1 MFCIIQEGCKM
12 DLNFFSFFAFIGFI
26 EVNIYLGILLSGVT
40 RFIFKLCRKVIHA
53 IRIRKACK
61 K

>member
-1 MFCIIQEGCKM
+1 MGF
-12 DLNFFSFFAFIGFI
+12 DFIGFSEQLLEII
-26 EVNIYLGILLSGVT
+26 ETNIISFVILLVAFIC
-40 RFIFKLCRKVIHA
+40 FIFKLCRKVIHA

>member
-1 MFCIIQEGCKM
+1 M

>member
-1 MFCIIQEGCKM
+1 M

-26 EVNIYLGILLSGVT
+26 EVNIVLGILLSGVT
-40 RFIFKLCRKVIHA
+40 RFIFKLCRKVMRV

>member
-1 MFCIIQEGCKM
+1 MGF
-12 DLNFFSFFAFIGFI
+12 DFIGFSEQLLEII
-26 EVNIYLGILLSGVT
+26 ETNIISFVIILVAFICFIYGCYLVL
-40 RFIFKLCRKVIHA
+40 FKLCRKVIHA